1 MTSYGTIGNPFTF
14 YQAMNT
20 GYIKPGHTLY
30 LRGGTYSGEWT
41 SQISGTAGNPIT
53 IKPYP
58 GETVIIDCTD
68 LFTLNGG
75 YTTWRNGIIFTH
87 AGWTSRQSA
96 YNSLNPPDLPANA
109 RFQIRGPG
117 TKIINCI
124 FHDLSECELW
134 EPAPDTEIYGCVFY
148 NNGFNQLSNGG
159 VGHCLYTQNDTGTML
174 LENNVFVSAYG
185 FGFHAYGSSNAN
197 LNNYTFRNNIHMNV
211 RFLVG
216 GLTNTVPSGI
226 VVDDNAFY
234 ASQVQLGYNETIAD
248 DVTITDNYIAA
259 ARLQVGRHQAV
270 SVSGNTIASSG
281 NVLTY
286 VPPPSP
292 PTGTWDA
299 NAYHYSGG
307 ANPVDVD
314 GVGFKNFA
322 QWKSYSGWDAATTYS
337 TSLPT
342 TNVVKV
348 YPNSYGGAH
357 LGAVAIYNW
366 EGLVT
371 VNVDLSSLG
380 LTIGQAYKLRNAQNY
395 FAEWQAFTYTGS
407 PVAVTMTGWTVAV
420 PIAAA
425 AALYPSTFPTF
436 GAFVVTP

>member
-75 YTTWRNGIIFTH
+75 YTTWRDGIIFTH

-148 NNGFNQLSNGG
+148 NNGFRQANGVG

-174 LENNVFVSAYG
+174 IHNNVFVSAYN
-185 FGFHAYGSSNAN
+185 FGFHAYGSNVAY
-197 LNNYTFRNNIHMNV
+197 LNNYDVRRNIHMST
-211 RFLVG
+211 RFLIG
-216 GLTNTVPSGI
+216 GGAAVVPAGI
-226 VVDDNAFY
+226 VVDANAFY
-234 ASQVQLGYNETIAD
+234 GSPVQLGYVETIAD
-248 DVTITDNYIAA
+248 DVTISNNYIAG
-259 ARLQVGRHQAV
+259 ARLQVGRHQRV
-270 SVSGNTIASSG
+270 SVSGNTVAHIG
-281 NVLTY
+281 DVLVY

-292 PTGTWDA
+292 PSGTWDG
-299 NAYHYSGG
+299 NAYHGTG
-307 ANPVDVD
+307 TPFTVD
-314 GVGFKNFA
+314 GVGFKSFA
-322 QWKSYSGWDAATTYS
+322 QWQSYSGWDEASTYS
-337 TSLPT
+337 ASQPSA
-342 TNVVKV
+342 NVIKV

-357 LGAVAIYNW
+357 RGSVAIYNW